1 MMPIPNRMNT
11 IVKMRPLVSSGWTS
25 SNPTVDTVIT
35 TWYRASSRWKPST
48 SVNHAVPPTSNA
60 TSSVLPISR
69 LRGIA
74 TPNLTAE
81 PADQC
86 EAPRRFFLFC
96 T

>member
-1 MMPIPNRMNT
+1 
-11 IVKMRPLVSSGWTS
+11 
-25 SNPTVDTVIT
+25 
-35 TWYRASSRWKPST
+35 
-48 SVNHAVPPTSNA
+48 VPPTSNA